1 MANGMGCT
9 RDLPGVESTGFSI
22 AMRRGDILSTGRLMG
37 TPANAS
43 RWIASIPSRPSTE
56 SIPTGVCRA
65 SPNCRCRWPSRKHR
79 PTPANGA
86 TRDSICGP
94 GPRDSRMRFYS
105 SVNALLATV
114 HSKIVRSR
122 SVSITTTRCKS
133 LRALFLRGAHRDR
146 CRQGRAGLAM
156 HRRLVHSSRPQPD
169 RTRRPEVV
177 RKSREVIPA
186 SRLSFTGTPTRV
198 AMPMA
203 KEMAMPKPI
212 AVCRH
217 RPRDGRSRRRAI
229 SARCRRRTSSR

>member
-114 HSKIVRSR
+114 HSEIVRSW
-122 SVSITTTRCKS
+122 SVTITTTRCKS
-133 LRALFLRGAHRDR
+133 FRALFLRGALATDAGKSVPGTQCIAGWFIHLDLS
-146 CRQGRAGLAM
+146 RAGPGA
-156 HRRLVHSSRPQPD
+156 P
-169 RTRRPEVV
+169 
-177 RKSREVIPA
+177 KSCANR
-186 SRLSFTGTPTRV
+186 
-198 AMPMA
+198 A
-203 KEMAMPKPI
+203 KS
-212 AVCRH
+212 
-217 RPRDGRSRRRAI
+217 SRRRGCR
-229 SARCRRRTSSR
+229 SPGRRRGWRCRWRRRWQCRSR